1 MITFAAITP
10 HPPIIIPSIGK
21 GKEKEVKETQ
31 RALDEL
37 EQRLY
42 LSKPSRIVC
51 ISPHVGLFDNAFTIN
66 AHHTFIAGFE
76 RYGDMATRAQWKGS
90 PHIAASITQ
99 HARKEGL
106 HVRLMSDELLD
117 HGASVPLLILLRHLD
132 IPILP
137 IGFSGLTPKE
147 HLQFGEFLKD
157 IFTESPER
165 IAVIASGDLSHTLT
179 TDSPAGFDKVGA
191 QFDAEFIEKLE
202 TRNTVGLAQID
213 ENIVSQAKECGYRST
228 LILAGILKDRQYSF
242 ENMCY
247 EAPFGIGYLTGQFIL

>member
-21 GKEKEVKETQ
+21 GKERDVRETQ
-31 RALDEL
+31 KALDEL

-42 LSKPSRIVC
+42 LSKPSRIIC
-51 ISPHVGLFDNAFTIN
+51 ISPHVGLFISAFTIN
-66 AHHTFIAGFE
+66 AHHSFIGAFE
-76 RYGDMATRAQWKGS
+76 RYGDMSTRAQWRGS
-90 PHIAASITQ
+90 PHIAAQIAKT
-99 HARKEGL
+99 ARDA
-106 HVRLMSDELLD
+106 HIDIRLMSEEMLD
-117 HGASVPLLILLRHLD
+117 HGASVPLLMLLRHLD

-137 IGFSGLTPKE
+137 IGFSGMSPKA
-147 HLQFGEFLKD
+147 HLGFGELLKD
-157 IFTESPER
+157 IFSESPER

-179 TDSPAGFDKVGA
+179 TGSPAGFDKVGA

-202 TRNTVGLAQID
+202 TRNTVGLASID
-213 ENIVSQAKECGYRST
+213 EDIVSRAKECGYRST
-228 LILAGILKDRQYSF
+228 LVLAGMLKDRHYQF